1 MLMLVTR
8 NYLLCN
14 RFCSDLAIKSSD
26 LARNDVIEYD
36 AAMTAYDSEVQTPQ
50 AQQRHVFSV
59 SELNN
64 SAKTLL
70 ESQFP
75 AIWLE
80 GEISNLAQPRSGHIY
95 LTLKD
100 DQAQLRAAMFR
111 GNNIRLKFRPKDG
124 MQVLVRGRL
133 SLFAPRGD
141 YQLIIDQME
150 EAGLGALQRAFEQL
164 KTKLAEEGL
173 FDESRKQPVPSRP
186 GRIGVV
192 TSSSGAAIHD
202 ILSVLQRRFPLTEV
216 VLYPTLVQGEEA
228 AANICAAIASAN
240 RRQECDVLIVGRGGG
255 SLEDLWCFNDE
266 RVARAIAGSALPV
279 VSAVG
284 HEIDFTIADF
294 VADAR
299 APTPSAAAEMLSG
312 SAQELLESIRSY
324 EDWLTTYIGRSLQE
338 RQQQLDWLKRQ
349 LKHPGKRL
357 EEHAQRLDELEL
369 RLRQS
374 IKRKLQLQHS
384 ELGTAQAR
392 LLSRTP
398 SHRISAGQKDL
409 ANLGSRLQ
417 RSFAHSMEANKRDL
431 RNLALRLNTISPLAT
446 LSRGYSITKSE
457 QGDIL
462 RSASQVQPGDSIRTQ
477 LHQGTLICSVNKVE
491 PPA

>member
-1 MLMLVTR
+1 M
-8 NYLLCN
+8 
-14 RFCSDLAIKSSD
+14 
-26 LARNDVIEYD
+26 
-36 AAMTAYDSEVQTPQ
+36 
-50 AQQRHVFSV
+50 
-59 SELNN
+59 
-64 SAKTLL
+64 
-70 ESQFP
+70 
-75 AIWLE
+75 
-80 GEISNLAQPRSGHIY
+80 
-95 LTLKD
+95 
-100 DQAQLRAAMFR
+100 
-111 GNNIRLKFRPKDG
+111 
-124 MQVLVRGRL
+124 
-133 SLFAPRGD
+133 
-141 YQLIIDQME
+141 
-150 EAGLGALQRAFEQL
+150 
-164 KTKLAEEGL
+164 
-173 FDESRKQPVPSRP
+173 
-186 GRIGVV
+186 
-192 TSSSGAAIHD
+192 
-202 ILSVLQRRFPLTEV
+202 
-216 VLYPTLVQGEEA
+216 
-228 AANICAAIASAN
+228 
-240 RRQECDVLIVGRGGG
+240 
-255 SLEDLWCFNDE
+255 
-266 RVARAIAGSALPV
+266 ARAIAGSALPV